1 MRLPVP
7 WTQLIEHALRVAPL
21 VALVSLRVA
30 VVLALMPA
38 PFGEVAPARIR
49 AALSFLIA
57 LVLTLPSLG
66 HVSMPSTDPPELL
79 VSGLAELFVG
89 SVIGL
94 TARVTLAAA
103 EIAGTLAGNAMGLGF
118 ASQIDPLFG
127 SEGVPTSGILNSLAV
142 LIFFALRG
150 HHVLIEA
157 LSASLL
163 LAPCGGGFPEFR
175 PENLLKMGGLMMAQG
190 LRIASPVVATM
201 FLVQLGTALVA
212 RSAPKVQIFALS
224 FGVTVSIGGMILVMS
239 APQLAQTLANVIA
252 TIPDTLAQMLP
263 GRIR

>member
-1 MRLPVP
+1 MR
-7 WTQLIEHALRVAPL
+7 WTQLMEQALRVAPL
-21 VALVSLRVA
+21 IALVSLRVA

-38 PFGEVAPARIR
+38 PFGDVAPGRIR
-49 AALSFLIA
+49 AALSFVIA
-57 LVLTLPSLG
+57 LMLTLPSLG
-66 HVSMPSTDPPELL
+66 HVAMPSTAPPDLL

-89 SVIGL
+89 AVIGL

-142 LIFFALRG
+142 LIFFVLRG

-157 LSASLL
+157 LAASLT
-163 LAPCGGGFPEFR
+163 LAPAGAGFPSYR
-175 PENLLKMGGLMMAQG
+175 PENLVQIGAQMLAHG

-201 FLVQLGTALVA
+201 FLVQMGTALVA
-212 RSAPKVQIFALS
+212 RSAPRVQIFALS
-224 FGVTVSIGGMILVMS
+224 FGVTVTVGALILFLS
-239 APQLAQTLANVIA
+239 APQLAQSLAQLIA
-252 TIPDTLAQMLP
+252 TIPDTLAQVLP
-263 GRIR
+263 GRVR